1 MVCNAIL
8 WLYVEWLYVILDG
21 MIIVCDWRKK
31 ERYRIKDEGWDGD
44 VIVCGMV
51 VYNCMWLE
59 IDWRWND
66 WRWGRK
72 RGGRKSTAAVDF
84 LPPSIIL
91 DTLVYDIP
99 SGFINLPMV
108 FWISG

>member
-59 IDWRWND
+59 IDWRGD
-66 WRWGRK
+66 IH
-72 RGGRKSTAAVDF
+72 VVYMYF
-84 LPPSIIL
+84 LHVSLI
-91 DTLVYDIP
+91 YQ
-99 SGFINLPMV
+99 
-108 FWISG
+108 

>member
-59 IDWRWND
+59 RWLYYHVSSIYVL
-66 WRWGRK
+66 
-72 RGGRKSTAAVDF
+72 STC
-84 LPPSIIL
+84 
-91 DTLVYDIP
+91 
-99 SGFINLPMV
+99 FINLPIV
-108 FWISG
+108 FWIYGYRC